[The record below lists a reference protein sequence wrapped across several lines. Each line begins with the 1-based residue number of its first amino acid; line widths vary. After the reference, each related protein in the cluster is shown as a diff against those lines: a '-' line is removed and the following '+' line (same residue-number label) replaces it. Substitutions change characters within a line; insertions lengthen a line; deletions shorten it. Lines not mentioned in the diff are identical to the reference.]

1 MSPQIFRWN
10 TRHSCGRHHSVT
22 VETLRKPVAIKN
34 AASIAYRRCFLL
46 LEGKQY
52 GALSDFQYHAIF
64 SSEFSVLP
72 QKSSEY
78 LQADSP
84 SDANSRILSSFYK
97 ALNVNDLYSRI
108 IFPSCNKHRFSM
120 RYSPYQ
126 GLKRTISHPDT
137 GEIRPSNGHYQN
149 VKRTIPDC
157 APEYTKRQYSLEWPQ

>member
-1 MSPQIFRWN
+1 MEHKTQLRASIFCQSRN
-10 TRHSCGRHHSVT
+10 PAENR
-22 VETLRKPVAIKN
+22 LRKK
-34 AASIAYRRCFLL
+34 RRHQSRIIRYFLL
-46 LEGKQY
+46 LKGEQY
-52 GALSDFQYHAIF
+52 GALSDFHHHAIF

-78 LQADSP
+78 LRADSP
-84 SDANSRILSSFYK
+84 SDVNSRILSSIYK
-97 ALNVNDLYSRI
+97 TLNINNLYLRV
-108 IFPSCNKHRFSM
+108 IFSSCNKHRFSM
-120 RYSPYQ
+120 RLSPYQ

>member
-1 MSPQIFRWN
+1 MEHKTQ
-10 TRHSCGRHHSVT
+10 
-22 VETLRKPVAIKN
+22 LR
-34 AASIAYRRCFLL
+34 ASIFCHSRNPAETGCNKKLRHQSRIIRYFLL
-46 LEGKQY
+46 LEGEQY

-78 LQADSP
+78 LRADSS
-84 SDANSRILSSFYK
+84 SDANSRILSSIHK
-97 ALNVNDLYSRI
+97 TLNVNNLYSRV

-126 GLKRTISHPDT
+126 GLKRTTSRPDT

-157 APEYTKRQYSLEWPQ
+157 APEYTKRQYSLKWPK